1 MAAVWNVIERGI
13 ALLRGEAARPP
24 AQPSAAAGPLPPEA
38 TAALE
43 LLDSGLAILDRDR
56 AIAFANTRFAE
67 TLRLP
72 PALAGA
78 GRHLSGVVAHCA
90 ARGDFA
96 DTRGEAA
103 LEKLLVAPTAFDP
116 MTEERRGSDGGTL
129 RIEASAL
136 PGGGAMLVVSDRSRQ
151 RRAEDELA
159 AGRELVARQGAELV
173 ALRGRVE
180 RQRVAIDEERA
191 RAVRADS
198 SKTDFLATVSHEI
211 RTPMNGI
218 IGMNALLLETPLA
231 DEQRQFAEAVRESA
245 ESLLA
250 LVNDVLDVAKLES
263 GRIDI
268 ETIDFGLADVVE
280 SAIELLAPRAHRKGL
295 DLGVYI
301 HPAAQ
306 LDLRGDPTRLRQ
318 VLLNLV
324 SNAIK
329 FTERGSIEV
338 DVRAHR
344 GEQGKVKLRIAVTDT
359 GIGIPA
365 EAHGRIF
372 EKFAQADS
380 SITRR
385 YGGTGL
391 GLSICRQFVEMLGG
405 EIGVESEPERG
416 STFWF
421 TLPLELASRAVP
433 DRAAALRALAGLRA
447 LVVDDAE
454 MNRRILRR
462 QLEALGVRVSEAVDA
477 VDAIAAL
484 EAERFDLVVVD
495 EQVAAR
501 PGRGGI
507 ERLREAAR
515 AHAPRMVLAS
525 SIGALRPPGGE
536 NDPRRGCD
544 AILGKPVRLHSV
556 RECLARLFADAPAS
570 GAPHAASRGQPAAA
584 AGPAAPREHVDG
596 ARLLVAEDNRVNQS
610 LMRAVLEREGFAV
623 DIAATGAEAVEMAR
637 RQRYD
642 AILMDVQMPAMNGVE
657 ATARIREIGGD
668 RARVPVVALTANAMP
683 GAREHYLSMGM
694 DDYIAKP
701 INRTEVMAILRRLI
715 VAAPASGEDGASGP
729 VVEAKPAT
737 EAPDLEDAQV
747 TAIQAVLRATEFQ
760 RLLAGFVEGA
770 EQRIEALRAAASDL
784 GALARA
790 AHDLKGVAGNFGA
803 RRTSLLAAELEA
815 ACRDRRRGDAER
827 LVEEV
832 AASSARACAAIRER
846 YLRAAAAG

>member
-1 MAAVWNVIERGI
+1 MAAVWNVIARGI
-13 ALLRGEAARPP
+13 ALLRGGSTRPP
-24 AQPSAAAGPLPPEA
+24 AQPSAADGPLAPEMA
-38 TAALE
+38 AALE
-43 LLDSGLAILDRDR
+43 LLDAGFAILDRDR
-56 AIAFANTRFAE
+56 AIAFANRRFAE

-72 PALAGA
+72 PALACP
-78 GRHLSGVVAHCA
+78 GRRLSEVVAHCA
-90 ARGDFA
+90 SRGDFA
-96 DTRGEAA
+96 DARGEAA
-103 LEKLLVAPTAFDP
+103 LERLLVAPTGFDP

-129 RIEASAL
+129 RVEASAL

-159 AGRELVARQGAELV
+159 AGRELAARQGAELA

-191 RAVRADS
+191 RATRANS

-218 IGMNALLLETPLA
+218 IGMNALLLETPLG

-329 FTERGSIEV
+329 FTELGSIEV

-344 GEQGKVKLRIAVTDT
+344 GEQGKVKLRVAVTDT

-421 TLPLELASRAVP
+421 TLPMELASRAVP

-462 QLEALGVRVSEAVDA
+462 QLEALGLRVSEAVDA
-477 VDAIAAL
+477 LEAIASL
-484 EAERFDLVVVD
+484 EAERFDLVIVD

-501 PGRGGI
+501 PGRGGLD
-507 ERLREAAR
+507 RLREAAR

-525 SIGALRPPGGE
+525 SIGALRPQGGDG
-536 NDPRRGCD
+536 DPRRGCD

-556 RECLARLFADAPAS
+556 RECLARLFADASDA
-570 GAPHAASRGQPAAA
+570 GAPSAPARPAPGAAA
-584 AGPAAPREHVDG
+584 AARAPVDG

-623 DIAATGAEAVEMAR
+623 DIASTGAEVVEMAR

-657 ATARIREIGGD
+657 ATARIREIGGEQ
-668 RARVPVVALTANAMP
+668 ARVPVVALTANAMP

-715 VAAPASGEDGASGP
+715 VAAPASGEDGAAEP

-770 EQRIEALRAAASDL
+770 EQRIEALRGAAGDL

>member
-13 ALLRGEAARPP
+13 ALLRGGAPRPP
-24 AQPSAAAGPLPPEA
+24 ARPSAGDSPLAPEA
-38 TAALE
+38 AAALE
-43 LLDSGLAILDRDR
+43 LLDTGLAILDRDR
-56 AIAFANTRFAE
+56 AIAFANRRFAE
-67 TLRLP
+67 VLRLP
-72 PALAGA
+72 ATLARP
-78 GRHLSGVVAHCA
+78 GRHLSDVVAHCA
-90 ARGDFA
+90 SRGDFA

-103 LEKLLVAPTAFDP
+103 LERLLVAPTAFDP

-159 AGRELVARQGAELV
+159 AGRELVARQNAELV

-477 VDAIAAL
+477 IDAIAAI

-507 ERLREAAR
+507 DRLREAAR

-570 GAPHAASRGQPAAA
+570 GAPHAASRGQAAA
-584 AGPAAPREHVDG
+584 ASPAASREQVDG

-623 DIAATGAEAVEMAR
+623 DIASTGAEAVEMAR

-701 INRTEVMAILRRLI
+701 INRTEVMAILRRLV
-715 VAAPASGEDGASGP
+715 VAAPASGEDGAAEP

-760 RLLAGFVEGA
+760 RLLAGFVDGA
-770 EQRIEALRAAASDL
+770 EQRIEALRAAAGDL

>member
-13 ALLRGEAARPP
+13 ALLRGEASRPP
-24 AQPSAAAGPLPPEA
+24 ARPSAADGPLVPEA
-38 TAALE
+38 AAALE
-43 LLDSGLAILDRDR
+43 LLDTGLAILDRDR
-56 AIAFANTRFAE
+56 AIAFANARFAE
-67 TLRLP
+67 VLRLP
-72 PALAGA
+72 VALARP
-78 GRHLSGVVAHCA
+78 GRHLSDVVAHCA
-90 ARGDFA
+90 SRGDFA
-96 DTRGEAA
+96 DTRGESA
-103 LEKLLVAPTAFDP
+103 LARLLVAPTAFDP
-116 MTEERRGSDGGTL
+116 MTEERRGSEGGTL
-129 RIEASAL
+129 RVEASAL

-159 AGRELVARQGAELV
+159 AGRELVARQNAELV

-218 IGMNALLLETPLA
+218 IGMNALLLETTLA

-250 LVNDVLDVAKLES
+250 LVNDVLDVAKLKS

-344 GEQGKVKLRIAVTDT
+344 GEQGKVKLRVAVTDT

-416 STFWF
+416 SSFWF

-477 VDAIAAL
+477 IDAIAAL
-484 EAERFDLVVVD
+484 EAERFGLVVVD

-501 PGRGGI
+501 PGRGSI

-525 SIGALRPPGGE
+525 SIGALRPPGGK

-544 AILGKPVRLHSV
+544 AILEKPVRLHSV
-556 RECLARLFADAPAS
+556 RECLARLFADGPTASPAAPA
-570 GAPHAASRGQPAAA
+570 HGQPAATN
-584 AGPAAPREHVDG
+584 PAAPREQVDG

-623 DIAATGAEAVEMAR
+623 DIASTGAEAVEMAR

-668 RARVPVVALTANAMP
+668 RARLPVVALTANAMP

-715 VAAPASGEDGASGP
+715 VAAPASGEDGAAEP

-770 EQRIEALRAAASDL
+770 EQRIEALRGAAGDL

>member
-1 MAAVWNVIERGI
+1 
-13 ALLRGEAARPP
+13 
-24 AQPSAAAGPLPPEA
+24 
-38 TAALE
+38 
-43 LLDSGLAILDRDR
+43 
-56 AIAFANTRFAE
+56 
-67 TLRLP
+67 
-72 PALAGA
+72 
-78 GRHLSGVVAHCA
+78 
-90 ARGDFA
+90 
-96 DTRGEAA
+96 
-103 LEKLLVAPTAFDP
+103 
-116 MTEERRGSDGGTL
+116 
-129 RIEASAL
+129 
-136 PGGGAMLVVSDRSRQ
+136 
-151 RRAEDELA
+151 
-159 AGRELVARQGAELV
+159 
-173 ALRGRVE
+173 
-180 RQRVAIDEERA
+180 
-191 RAVRADS
+191 
-198 SKTDFLATVSHEI
+198 
-211 RTPMNGI
+211 
-218 IGMNALLLETPLA
+218 
-231 DEQRQFAEAVRESA
+231 
-245 ESLLA
+245 
-250 LVNDVLDVAKLES
+250 
-263 GRIDI
+263 
-268 ETIDFGLADVVE
+268 
-280 SAIELLAPRAHRKGL
+280 
-295 DLGVYI
+295 
-301 HPAAQ
+301 
-306 LDLRGDPTRLRQ
+306 
-318 VLLNLV
+318 
-324 SNAIK
+324 
-329 FTERGSIEV
+329 
-338 DVRAHR
+338 
-344 GEQGKVKLRIAVTDT
+344 
-359 GIGIPA
+359 
-365 EAHGRIF
+365 
-372 EKFAQADS
+372 
-380 SITRR
+380 
-385 YGGTGL
+385 
-391 GLSICRQFVEMLGG
+391 
-405 EIGVESEPERG
+405 
-416 STFWF
+416 
-421 TLPLELASRAVP
+421 VP

-477 VDAIAAL
+477 IDAIAAL

-507 ERLREAAR
+507 DRLREAAR

-623 DIAATGAEAVEMAR
+623 DIASTGAEAVEMAR

-701 INRTEVMAILRRLI
+701 INRTEVMAILRRLV
-715 VAAPASGEDGASGP
+715 VAAPASGEDGAAEP

-760 RLLAGFVEGA
+760 RLLAGFVDGA
-770 EQRIEALRAAASDL
+770 EQRIEALRAAAGDL

>member
-13 ALLRGEAARPP
+13 ALLRGGAPRPP
-24 AQPSAAAGPLPPEA
+24 ARPSAGDSPLAPEA
-38 TAALE
+38 AAALE
-43 LLDSGLAILDRDR
+43 LLDTGLAILDRDR
-56 AIAFANTRFAE
+56 AIAFANRRFAE
-67 TLRLP
+67 VLRLP
-72 PALAGA
+72 ATLARP
-78 GRHLSGVVAHCA
+78 GRHLSDVVAHCA
-90 ARGDFA
+90 SRGDFA

-103 LEKLLVAPTAFDP
+103 LERLLVAPTAFDP

-159 AGRELVARQGAELV
+159 AGRELVARQNAELV

-180 RQRVAIDEERA
+180 RQRVVIDEERA

-218 IGMNALLLETPLA
+218 IGMNALLLETTLA

-477 VDAIAAL
+477 IDAIAAI

-507 ERLREAAR
+507 DRLREAAR

-584 AGPAAPREHVDG
+584 NPAASREQVDG

-623 DIAATGAEAVEMAR
+623 DIASTGAEAVEMAR

-701 INRTEVMAILRRLI
+701 INRTEVMAILRRLV
-715 VAAPASGEDGASGP
+715 VAAPASGEDGAAEP

-760 RLLAGFVEGA
+760 RLLAGFVDGA
-770 EQRIEALRAAASDL
+770 EQRIEALRAAAGDL

>member
-13 ALLRGEAARPP
+13 ALLRGGAPRPP
-24 AQPSAAAGPLPPEA
+24 ARPSAGDSPLAPEA
-38 TAALE
+38 AAALE
-43 LLDSGLAILDRDR
+43 LLDTGLAILDRDR
-56 AIAFANTRFAE
+56 AIAFANRRFAE
-67 TLRLP
+67 VLRLP
-72 PALAGA
+72 ATLARP
-78 GRHLSGVVAHCA
+78 GRHLSDVVAHCA
-90 ARGDFA
+90 SRGDFA

-103 LEKLLVAPTAFDP
+103 LERLLVAPTAFDP

-159 AGRELVARQGAELV
+159 AGRELVARQNAELV

-477 VDAIAAL
+477 IDAIAAL

-507 ERLREAAR
+507 DRLREAAR

-584 AGPAAPREHVDG
+584 NPAASREQVDG

-623 DIAATGAEAVEMAR
+623 DIASTGAEAVEMAR

-701 INRTEVMAILRRLI
+701 INRTEVMAILRRLV
-715 VAAPASGEDGASGP
+715 VAAPASGEDGAAEP

-760 RLLAGFVEGA
+760 RLLAGFVDGA
-770 EQRIEALRAAASDL
+770 EQRIEALRAAAGDL

>member
-1 MAAVWNVIERGI
+1 MAAVWDFIERAI
-13 ALLRGEAARPP
+13 ARLRGDARPP
-24 AQPSAAAGPLPPEA
+24 AAGPIGADGALAPDA
-38 TAALE
+38 AAALE
-43 LLDSGLAILDRDR
+43 MIDAGLAILDHDR
-56 AIAFANTRFAE
+56 ALVLANRRFCE
-67 TLRLP
+67 ILRLP
-72 PALAGA
+72 PGLARPGQP
-78 GRHLSGVVAHCA
+78 LSAIVGHCA

-96 DTRGEAA
+96 DTRGESA
-103 LEKLLVAPTAFDP
+103 LERLLLLPTRFDP
-116 MTEERRGSDGGTL
+116 ITEERRGGDGGLL
-129 RIEASAL
+129 RVEASSMPA
-136 PGGGAMLVVSDRSRQ
+136 GGAVIVVADRSRQ
-151 RRAEDELA
+151 RRAEEELA
-159 AGRELVARQGAELV
+159 AGREQVARQNAELA
-173 ALRGRVE
+173 ALRGRIE

-191 RAVRADS
+191 RATRADS

-218 IGMNALLLETPLA
+218 IGMNALLLETALA
-231 DEQRQFAEAVRESA
+231 GEQRQFAEAVRESA

-250 LVNDVLDVAKLES
+250 LVNDVLDVAKIES

-295 DLGVYI
+295 ELGVYI

-329 FTERGSIEV
+329 FTERGSVEV

-344 GEQGKVKLRIAVTDT
+344 GEQDKVKLRVAVTDT

-365 EAHGRIF
+365 EAHARIF

-391 GLSICRQFVEMLGG
+391 GLSICRQFIELLGG

-421 TLPLELASRAVP
+421 TLPMELASRAVP

-462 QLEALGVRVSEAVDA
+462 QLEALGVRVSEAVDT
-477 VDAIAAL
+477 VEAIAAL
-484 EAERFDLVVVD
+484 EAGQFDLVVLD

-501 PGRGGI
+501 PGRGGVD
-507 ERLREAAR
+507 RLREAAR
-515 AHAPRMVLAS
+515 AHPPRMVLAS
-525 SIGALRPPGGE
+525 SIGALRAGGGE
-536 NDPRRGCD
+536 NDPRNGCD
-544 AILGKPVRLHSV
+544 AILGKPLRLHSV
-556 RECLARLFADAPAS
+556 RECLARLFADAPPA
-570 GAPHAASRGQPAAA
+570 GPAAAPARSPAAA
-584 AGPAAPREHVDG
+584 APAPRDHVDG

-623 DIAATGAEAVEMAR
+623 DIASTGAEAVEMAR

-657 ATARIREIGGD
+657 ATARIRELGGD
-668 RARVPVVALTANAMP
+668 RGRVPVVALTANAMP

-701 INRTEVMAILRRLI
+701 INRTEVMAILRRLV
-715 VAAPASGEDGASGP
+715 VAAPAAGED
-729 VVEAKPAT
+729 EAREAAAEAAPAA

-760 RLLAGFVEGA
+760 RLLSSFVEGA
-770 EQRIEALRAAASDL
+770 EQRVEALRAAAGDL

-832 AASSARACAAIRER
+832 AAASSRACAAIRER
-846 YLRAAAAG
+846 FLRAVAAG